1 MPRSQPWYSG
11 HTTEPCLLTSITCAT
26 GECPA
31 GRFGSVRDMN
41 PRLARSRPE
50 PDRGYPPGE
59 SEFRTDLERIRFA
72 RALSRLADV
81 TQVVSSMATSGVV
94 HNRLTHTIKVTGV
107 ARAIAVRLLST
118 QDQNQLHDLGGLD
131 HVVVQ
136 AAASAHDLG
145 HPPFG
150 HLGERVLDRL
160 ARERF
165 GLADGFE
172 GNAQT
177 FRVLTELEVLGPGD
191 LGLNL
196 TAATRAAVLK
206 YPWACFSF
214 PDPHPADW
222 PIPPRGA
229 GHARGTSGSA
239 KFSTYLI
246 DLPQMLDALVAF
258 PELPPGRQ
266 TLECSVMD
274 LADDIA
280 YSLHDVEDFH
290 RSGVLQFSPVS
301 GEFRSWE
308 NGRAAFAELADSDLV
323 RAGRQPGAGLERL
336 RRRLSDRDEW
346 IFDEEVFATAVRTVG
361 EEFVDGVLAT
371 PYDGSMA
378 ADRALSAFTSRWID
392 HLISSVSPD
401 PDPDVRSGYVSMD
414 SSAWHEV
421 SVLKFVNQYFILD
434 RPDLAMLQRGQEQT
448 VEHLVLAFE
457 EWLSDRID
465 AGRAPRRLLDL
476 VTAATYAYQIL
487 AKEHPEWLGGKVS
500 DAELARMARGRG
512 IIDFVS
518 SLTDAQ
524 TIAFG
529 ARLGGATGLLWSS
542 SL

>member
-1 MPRSQPWYSG
+1 M
-11 HTTEPCLLTSITCAT
+11 
-26 GECPA
+26 
-31 GRFGSVRDMN
+31 D
-41 PRLARSRPE
+41 PRLVRSRQE
-50 PDRGYPPGE
+50 PDRLYTAGE

-72 RALSRLADV
+72 NAFSRLADV
-81 TQVVSSMATSGVV
+81 TQVVTSMATSGVV
-94 HNRLTHTIKVTGV
+94 HNRLSHTIKVTAV
-107 ARAIAVRLLST
+107 ARAIAVRLLRT
-118 QDQNQLHDLGGLD
+118 QDRDLLRDLGGLD

-136 AAASAHDLG
+136 AAATAHDLG

-191 LGLNL
+191 QGLNV

-206 YPWACFSF
+206 YPWACFF
-214 PDPHPADW
+214 YPDPHPTDW
-222 PIPPRGA
+222 PTPPRGA
-229 GHARGTSGSA
+229 GRTRGTSGAA
-239 KFSTYLI
+239 KFSAYLI
-246 DLPQMLDALVAF
+246 DLPQMLDALAAF
-258 PELPPGRQ
+258 PTLPPGRQ

-274 LADDIA
+274 IADDIA

-301 GEFRSWE
+301 GEFRSWGG
-308 NGRAAFAELADSDLV
+308 GRASFADLDSTDLE
-323 RAGRQPGAGLERL
+323 RAGRRPGAGLERL
-336 RRRLSDRDEW
+336 RRHLRSRDDW
-346 IFDEEVFATAVRTVG
+346 IFDEDIFATAVRTVG

-378 ADRALSAFTSRWID
+378 ADRAISGFTSRWID

-401 PDPDVRSGYVSMD
+401 PNPPVRSGYVSMD
-414 SSAWHEV
+414 SRAWHEV

-457 EWLSDRID
+457 DWLGDRMD
-465 AGRAPRRLLDL
+465 AGRAPRRLRDL
-476 VTAATYAYQIL
+476 VNAASYGYREV
-487 AKEHPEWLGGKVS
+487 AKEHPEWLSGRAS
-500 DAELARMARGRG
+500 DAELARMGRGRG

-518 SLTDAQ
+518 SLTDGQ

-529 ARLGGATGLLWSS
+529 ARLGGASGLLWSS